1 MLIFITFFILILN
14 FHSLAHCSLISGWI
28 KEGRHVSCPEKVL
41 HGPQKPGHC
50 YPRNMWSPQNRWVTV
65 IPTRLTQHV
74 TYEALSKQYHCWK
87 YIRYLSLN
95 LKSIF
100 EAILLTL
107 ILFLLFWR
115 SQFVYYK
122 EARGTSARFHCWD
135 KASSKE
141 FLHFIR
147 NSMFIGIENLRDYI
161 SGYFFKKYGE
171 KMKR

>member
-1 MLIFITFFILILN
+1 MITRFSWFDSIISFIHLFIHWFIHSFIHNEMLIFITFFILILN

-50 YPRNMWSPQNRWVTV
+50 YPRNMWSPQNRWVIV

-95 LKSIF
+95 VKSIF

-107 ILFLLFWR
+107 ILFAPFLKISICLLQR
-115 SQFVYYK
+115 SSWNISQI
-122 EARGTSARFHCWD
+122 S
-135 KASSKE
+135 
-141 FLHFIR
+141 L
-147 NSMFIGIENLRDYI
+147 LR
-161 SGYFFKKYGE
+161 
-171 KMKR
+171 